1 MIEKLFELQNFNVT
15 ILSTLAWL
23 PIAWLVSSEPL
34 HAHTVTIDY
43 EVKPIPLLS
52 GSDTIILDHLAYDPS
67 KDRLWVPASNTGKVV
82 VIDGSSDTRS
92 SVSGFS
98 TGEVELEGHKVQLGP
113 TSASIGEGVVYVG
126 NRGDSTLCVIDSQ
139 TLARADCAPISRS
152 SPEGD
157 TGPHQVVYV
166 ALTREVWVTKG
177 PGKSIQIFDASDA
190 HHPKFKTKIELE
202 GGTEGAAI
210 DNKRGRFY
218 TNIAERG
225 STISIDVRSHK
236 LVSQWDVGSKDLQGL
251 AIDTQRGFLF
261 VACADHVVSLDIAHG
276 GRPLDF
282 IPTGAGLDD
291 IDFSPE
297 QKFLY
302 AAAGITATLSVI
314 EVSNEGKFHLK
325 SLVPTAKAARGVKV
339 GRAQTAYVID
349 PAQGRILKVTHKS
362 HDETTTN

>member
-1 MIEKLFELQNFNVT
+1 MEKLFNLQNFTVA
-15 ILSTLAWL
+15 ILCVLVSL
-23 PIAWLVSSEPL
+23 PIAWLVNSEPL
-34 HAHTVTIDY
+34 HAHTVATDY

-92 SVSGFS
+92 NVSEFS
-98 TGEVELEGHKVQLGP
+98 TGEVELEGRKVRLGP

-152 SPEGD
+152 SAEGD
-157 TGPHQVVYV
+157 TGPHQVVYI
-166 ALTREVWVTKG
+166 ASTRELWVTTG
-177 PGKSIQIFDASDA
+177 PGKSIQIFDASDPQ
-190 HHPKFKTKIELE
+190 HPKFKTKIELE
-202 GGTEGAAI
+202 GGTEGAAL
-210 DNKRGRFY
+210 DNKRARFY
-218 TNIAERG
+218 TSIPERG
-225 STISIDVRSHK
+225 STIGIDVRSRK
-236 LVSQWDVGSKDLQGL
+236 LVSRWDVGSNDLQGL

-261 VACADHVVSLDIAHG
+261 VACADHVVSLDSAHG
-276 GRPLDF
+276 GKLLDF

-297 QKFLY
+297 QKSLY
-302 AAAGITATLSVI
+302 VAAAITATLSII
-314 EVSNEGKFHLK
+314 EVSSDGKFRLK
-325 SLVPTAKAARGVKV
+325 ALVPTAEGARGVKV
-339 GRAQTAYVID
+339 GKAEMAYVID

-362 HDETTTN
+362 HNEIPTN